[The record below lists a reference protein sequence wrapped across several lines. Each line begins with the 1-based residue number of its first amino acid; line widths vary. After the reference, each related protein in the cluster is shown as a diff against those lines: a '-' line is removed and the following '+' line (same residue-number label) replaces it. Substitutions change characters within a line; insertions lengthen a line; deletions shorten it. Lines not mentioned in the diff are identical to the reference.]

1 MIKKWPQKPQQK
13 QSKSVNWKAF
23 VWDVPSAPLWPNE
36 RGTDCFLWTVWRLD
50 QSRLFK
56 QQQLLGKVSQF
67 RFQGLNVQKQNW
79 KPLLSPSVSLR
90 LMFSSSGREC
100 IRETGLDWCEWA
112 GNDTDS
118 TTSRS
123 VGLQQVP
130 LLSGST
136 RVREMEKERLCFLLI
151 GSCLP
156 PPTTLKPH
164 NTRGQRAT
172 GPACRAFLA
181 FQSCF

>member
-1 MIKKWPQKPQQK
+1 VARRAWNRLF
-13 QSKSVNWKAF
+13 SLDCV
-23 VWDVPSAPLWPNE
+23 
-36 RGTDCFLWTVWRLD
+36 TDCSNSSSCWERLASSD
-50 QSRLFK
+50 SKTSTCKNTTRNLCS
-56 QQQLLGKVSQF
+56 LS
-67 RFQGLNVQKQNW
+67 
-79 KPLLSPSVSLR
+79 LSPA
-90 LMFSSSGREC
+90 MFSSTG
-100 IRETGLDWCEWA
+100 RETGLDWYECA
-112 GNDTDS
+112 GYDTDQ

-130 LLSGST
+130 PLSGST

-164 NTRGQRAT
+164 NTRRGQRAT
-172 GPACRAFLA
+172 GPACCAFLA